1 MKDRLIAAMVDAIA
15 LRKSFY
21 IKVKAAGCKH
31 PEMIINPW
39 ENLEYKKEYY
49 MFAYDNNLCLK
60 DAPNI
65 KIVEFGQI
73 EGNF

>member
-1 MKDRLIAAMVDAIA
+1 MKERLMAAMIDAIA
-15 LRKSFY
+15 LRKAFY
-21 IKVKAAGCKH
+21 IKVLAAGCDK
-31 PEMIINPW
+31 PETIINPW

-49 MFAYDNNLCLK
+49 NFAYDENLFLRN
-60 DAPNI
+60 APKI